1 MADELDQIKN
11 ALNRHG
17 VFLKKATLE
26 KIPARELEIF
36 EEVGSSFGG
45 TRVADIVAV
54 QHFPD
59 RNLYFVIECK
69 RVASERRWIF
79 FRHKDVKVRVARQIG
94 AGQPPSEFQIDPAG
108 SCSEGFEYPFRS
120 KSDDPTAEQDPVY
133 RAASQLSAAYL
144 GFVQDHWRN
153 RGSGLPEKGER
164 FVPVLV
170 TTARLSV
177 VQNVFEAAP
186 LSTGRLGEKLVLKDL
201 DEVILKHPFPTPE
214 GVNDDFRHKTA
225 ADPWHHRYTESLYV
239 TRAESL
245 GEFFSE
251 FRREALA
258 GL

>member
-1 MADELDQIKN
+1 MQELEEIRE

-26 KIPARELEIF
+26 KIPCKELEIF

-54 QHFPD
+54 QHFEN

-69 RVASERRWIF
+69 RVASNRRWIF

-94 AGQPPSEFQIDPAG
+94 AGHPPSEFQVDRS
-108 SCSEGFEYPFRS
+108 SCSEGFEYPLRD
-120 KSDDPTAEQDPVY
+120 KAESPRVDQDPVY

-153 RGSGLPEKGER
+153 RESGLPAGGER

-177 VQNVFEAAP
+177 VQNSFDAAP
-186 LSTGRLGEKLVLKDL
+186 LSTGRLNENLVLKDY
-201 DEVILKHPFPTPE
+201 DEVVLKHPFPTPE
-214 GVNDDFRHKTA
+214 GMDDDFRRKTGV
-225 ADPWHHRYTESLYV
+225 DPWHQRYTESLYV
-239 TRAESL
+239 VRAECL
-245 GEFFSE
+245 AEFMDPV
-251 FRREALA
+251 RREAF
-258 GL
+258 GGI

>member
-1 MADELDQIKN
+1 MSDELEQIKQ

-17 VFLKKATLE
+17 VFLKKATVE

-54 QHFPD
+54 QHFDD

-79 FRHKDVKVRVARQIG
+79 FRHVDMKVRVARQIG
-94 AGQPPSEFQIDPAG
+94 AGHPPSEFRSDRSA
-108 SCSEGFEYPFRS
+108 SSEGFEYPLRDKAES
-120 KSDDPTAEQDPVY
+120 PRAEQDPLY
-133 RAASQLSAAYL
+133 RAATQLSAAYL

-153 RGSGLPEKGER
+153 RGSGLPVGGER

-177 VQNVFEAAP
+177 VQNSFDAAP
-186 LSTGRLGEKLVLKDL
+186 LSTGRLDQNLVLKDY
-201 DEVILKHPFPTPE
+201 DEVVLKQPFPTPE
-214 GVNDDFRHKTA
+214 GMEDDFRRKTG
-225 ADPWHHRYTESLYV
+225 ADPWHQRYTESLYV
-239 TRAESL
+239 IRAECL
-245 GEFFSE
+245 GEFLDPL
-251 FRREALA
+251 RREAFA
-258 GL
+258 GI